1 MEDVTK
7 AQLHPLFK
15 SPMQHRNWF
24 TVSETQAAKLRS
36 NLINLSWVSF
46 FVWVSSGPY
55 AWSVNIRIIHNML
68 CQFHFVFFN
77 MPSLYSLSERIHA
90 VLFPSSFSVVWQ
102 LPSLAWTPH
111 RTRVERTVSF
121 CVHVSVCIWHDRTES
136 EVSLPSYVCHM
147 DKHGHRENQVQNCD
161 ISLLLLNPHVVLDLF
176 YQWGHLLRFSWMPV
190 LMSIISKTL
199 CTDGL
204 FLEGMKQTWKVL
216 KFVLIQIRADSEF
229 TLVSHAPRNVP
240 SLNSDWVIKM
250 LLWCLLTSA
259 LISLPCNYSIS
270 HHVSIRIFK
279 ITLIFCLAISG
290 EILTSV
296 KWRPVWVVTLSW
308 SIWSCKISERW

>member
-15 SPMQHRNWF
+15 SQMQHRNWF

-46 FVWVSSGPY
+46 SVWVSSGPY

-68 CQFHFVFFN
+68 CQFHFVFFI
-77 MPSLYSLSERIHA
+77 MPSLYSLSERIHV

-121 CVHVSVCIWHDRTES
+121 CVHVSVCIWHDRAES

-240 SLNSDWVIKM
+240 KSELRLSYKDVVM
-250 LLWCLLTSA
+250 
-259 LISLPCNYSIS
+259 
-270 HHVSIRIFK
+270 IFTDFSFDK
-279 ITLIFCLAISG
+279 FAM
-290 EILTSV
+290 
-296 KWRPVWVVTLSW
+296 
-308 SIWSCKISERW
+308 